1 MRFFVL
7 NLAAAL
13 FVILPV
19 IAGDAVAG
27 GRPLSAILTGD
38 AEVPGPGDADGGGVM
53 ELTLNSGREEI
64 CWDLMVSDIMPPNR
78 AHIHRGEAGTNGG
91 VEVFFFDTVIP
102 TPIPVPENLSGCVDV
117 PRALIK
123 EIRKAPQSFYINV
136 HNEQFPAG
144 AIRGQLMK

>member
-1 MRFFVL
+1 MRFHFT
-7 NLAAAL
+7 NLAVL
-13 FVILPV
+13 VFILPL
-19 IAGDAVAG
+19 IAGDAFAG

-38 AEVPGPGDADGGGVM
+38 AEVPGPGDEVGGGVM
-53 ELTLNSGREEI
+53 DLTLNSGQEEI
-64 CWDLMVSDIMPPNR
+64 CWELTVSGIMTPNR

-102 TPIPVPENLSGCVDV
+102 TPIPVPGNLSGCVDV

-123 EIRKAPQSFYINV
+123 EIRLAPGAFYINV

>member
-1 MRFFVL
+1 MRFLF
-7 NLAAAL
+7 NLAVL
-13 FVILPV
+13 ILIVPV
-19 IAGDAVAG
+19 IASDAEAG

-38 AEVPGPGDADGGGVM
+38 AEVPGPGDEDGGGVM
-53 ELTLNSGREEI
+53 NLTLNSGQEEI
-64 CWDLMVSDIMPPNR
+64 CWELTVNDIMPPNR

-117 PRALIK
+117 PRSLIK
-123 EIRKAPQSFYINV
+123 EIRSTPESFYVNV
-136 HNEQFPAG
+136 HNEQYPAG

>member
-1 MRFFVL
+1 MRYFFIHL
-7 NLAAAL
+7 AAL
-13 FVILPV
+13 FILLP
-19 IAGDAVAG
+19 AVTADVMAG
-27 GRPLSAILTGD
+27 GRPLNAILTGD

-53 ELTLNSGREEI
+53 NLTLNSGQQEI
-64 CWDLMVSDIMPPNR
+64 CWELTVNDIMPPSR

-102 TPIPVPENLSGCVDV
+102 TPIPVPEDLSGCVDV
-117 PRALIK
+117 ARALIK
-123 EIRKAPQSFYINV
+123 EIRSSPESFYVNI